1 MARARGGGGDPG
13 DRDEV
18 AALLGEERA
27 RELAEELEPHGLTVV
42 PTWLLDS
49 LLSDSARYQRLAAL
63 VDPDARDGADDETRP
78 GTG

>member
-1 MARARGGGGDPG
+1 
-13 DRDEV
+13 
-18 AALLGEERA
+18 
-27 RELAEELEPHGLTVV
+27 VV